1 MLNTIQLCLAKRNSM
16 SHQVSIGVPAL
27 RNVPLFQVLDD
38 EQIRQISLLLKQRRY
53 YKGDTVFHQGDPG
66 GCLYL
71 VTSGRVRIFL
81 NSADGREATVRF
93 YGPNSAF
100 GEFSVLD
107 GQPRSASAAAVDDVT
122 TLVLYRDDFMALLRQ
137 HFEVVER
144 LFTMLTERL
153 RYTTSYSE
161 QLAFLSVP
169 GRVASVLLRLAGV
182 EADLLKPARLD
193 LTQEDLAKF
202 ANTTREWVNR
212 SLREFAEAGLIQVER
227 KAVIVLDRA
236 GLDLRVH

>member
-1 MLNTIQLCLAKRNSM
+1 MFNRA
-16 SHQVSIGVPAL
+16 SIGVPAL
-27 RNVPLFQVLDD
+27 RQVSLFQALDD
-38 EQIRQISLLLKQRRY
+38 EQIRQISLLLKERRY
-53 YKGDTVFHQGDPG
+53 HKGDTIFHQGDPG

-107 GQPRSASAAAVDDVT
+107 GEPRSASAAAVDDVT
-122 TLVLYRDDFMALLRQ
+122 ALVLYREDFMALLHR
-137 HFEVVER
+137 HFELVER
-144 LFTMLTERL
+144 MFVMLTERV

-161 QLAFLSVP
+161 QLAFFSVP
-169 GRVASVLLRLAGV
+169 GRVASVLLQLAGV
-182 EADLLKPARLD
+182 EADPLKPAYLN
-193 LTQEDLAKF
+193 LTQDDLAKF

-212 SLREFAEAGLIQVER
+212 SLREFADAGLIRVER
-227 KAVIVLDRA
+227 KAVTILDRA
-236 GLDLRVH
+236 GLDRRVQ

>member
-1 MLNTIQLCLAKRNSM
+1 MRHHAS
-16 SHQVSIGVPAL
+16 VGVPAL
-27 RNVPLFQVLDD
+27 HHVPLFQLLDD
-38 EQIRQISLLLKQRRY
+38 QQVHKISLLLKERHYR
-53 YKGDTVFHQGDPG
+53 KGDTVFHQGDPG
-66 GCLYL
+66 GCLFL

-122 TLVLYRDDFMALLRQ
+122 TLVLYRDDFMPLLRQ
-137 HFEVVER
+137 HFELVEQ
-144 LFTMLTERL
+144 LFAMLTERL

-169 GRVASVLLRLAGV
+169 GRVASVLLELAGI
-182 EADLLKPARLD
+182 EADPLTPARLE

-212 SLREFAEAGLIQVER
+212 SLRELAEAGLIHVER
-227 KAVIVLDRA
+227 KAVVVLDRA
-236 GLDLRVH
+236 GLARRVH

>member
-1 MLNTIQLCLAKRNSM
+1 MFHRASA
-16 SHQVSIGVPAL
+16 GAPAL
-27 RNVPLFQVLDD
+27 RQVSLFQALDD
-38 EQIRQISLLLKQRRY
+38 QQIDQISLLLKERRY
-53 YKGDTVFHQGDPG
+53 RKGDTVFHQGDPG

-93 YGPNSAF
+93 YGPNSTF

-107 GQPRSASAAAVDDVT
+107 GEPRSASAAAVEDVT
-122 TLVLYRDDFMALLRQ
+122 TLVLYRDEFMALLRQ
-137 HFEVVER
+137 HFELVER
-144 LFTMLTERL
+144 MFAMLTERL

-169 GRVASVLLRLAGV
+169 GRVASVLLQLASV
-182 EADLLKPARLD
+182 EADPLTPADLN
-193 LTQEDLAKF
+193 LTQDDLAKF

-212 SLREFAEAGLIQVER
+212 SLKDFAEAGLIRVER
-227 KAVIVLDRA
+227 KAVTILDRA
-236 GLDLRVH
+236 GLHRRIQ

>member
-1 MLNTIQLCLAKRNSM
+1 MRHHA
-16 SHQVSIGVPAL
+16 SIGAPAL
-27 RNVPLFQVLDD
+27 LRVPLFQNLDE
-38 EQIRQISLLLKQRRY
+38 EQVRRISLLLKERRY
-53 YKGDTVFHQGDPG
+53 HKGDTVFHQGDPG
-66 GCLYL
+66 GCLFL
-71 VTSGRVRIFL
+71 VISGRVRIFL
-81 NSADGREATVRF
+81 SSADGREATVRF

-137 HFEVVER
+137 HFELAER

-161 QLAFLSVP
+161 RLAFISVP
-169 GRVASVLLRLAGV
+169 GRVASVLLQLSAV
-182 EADLLKPARLD
+182 EADPLKPARLD

-212 SLREFAEAGLIQVER
+212 SLREFADAGLIQVER
-227 KAVIVLDRA
+227 KVVIVLDRT
-236 GLDLRVH
+236 GLERRVE